1 MTLETLLKDKDHIK
15 TIKDLISSS
24 GRSHPS
30 DQESAIPEKMK
41 QVLVLS
47 ATN

>member
-15 TIKDLISSS
+15 IIKDLISGS

-30 DQESAIPEKMK
+30 EEKSAIPEKMK